1 MSSEDFGFIASGAD
15 HRPLAKA
22 ALLRQTLRK
31 FPLAPLNGERIP
43 RKRSRIEPL
52 NLKMRNALIINGRI
66 VRFMGRARACR
77 GVAQRRLMRGQQF
90 FPPACPPTRPPSCR
104 VVALAKTDVQ
114 RRRKLKRRGVTE
126 RKRSQKPK
134 RPLSVRT
141 VRAFQQIVWPLELG
155 SWCLEFLLRN

>member
-90 FPPACPPTRPPSCR
+90 FPPACPPTRPPMIDR
-104 VVALAKTDVQ
+104 
-114 RRRKLKRRGVTE
+114 KRR
-126 RKRSQKPK
+126 QNPK
-134 RPLSVRT
+134 EPPPDSSLANGYSI
-141 VRAFQQIVWPLELG
+141 F
-155 SWCLEFLLRN
+155 